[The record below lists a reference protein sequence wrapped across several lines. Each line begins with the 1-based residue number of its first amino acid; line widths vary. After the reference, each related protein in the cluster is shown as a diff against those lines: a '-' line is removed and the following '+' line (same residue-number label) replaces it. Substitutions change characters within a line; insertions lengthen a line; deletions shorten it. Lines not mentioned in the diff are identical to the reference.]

1 MFKRISTLV
10 IAVASTVVVAH
21 ADTPKLD
28 ANGIV
33 KQSQDAFYS
42 AGSDMK
48 GRITM
53 TLVSPGGQKR
63 VRELTMLRRN
73 EGKDGRQKYFVYFHQ
88 PADVRGTAFMVD
100 KFVGKDDDRWLFV
113 PGVNLVKRLA
123 ARDAAQSFV
132 GSEFTYEHVSGRDLD
147 GDNHKLLREEAVG
160 GKDCYVVES
169 VAKQAAEYKRKVAW
183 IDKKSFLPLKEEY
196 YNGKDELFKLFTA
209 DEVRD
214 VGNIPTIVKRT
225 MANKKSGNSTIA
237 VFTDISY
244 GVGIESDIFEERYL
258 KDPPKKWIQ

>member
-1 MFKRISTLV
+1 MFKRIAILV
-10 IAVASTVVVAH
+10 IAVAGTVAVAH
-21 ADTPKLD
+21 AQTPKLD
-28 ANGIV
+28 ANTIV

-48 GRITM
+48 VRISM
-53 TLVSPGGQKR
+53 TLTSSSGQKR
-63 VRELTMLRRN
+63 VRDLTMLRRN
-73 EGKDGRQKYFVYFHQ
+73 EGKDGRQKYLVYFHQ
-88 PADVRGTAFMVD
+88 PADVRGTAFLVD
-100 KFVGKDDDRWLFV
+100 KFVGKDDDRWLFI
-113 PGVNLVKRLA
+113 PGINVVKRLA

-147 GDNHKLLREEAVG
+147 ADAHKLLREEAVG

-169 VAKQAAEYKRKVAW
+169 VATQAAEYKRKVAW

-209 DEVRD
+209 DEVKD
-214 VGNIPTIVKRT
+214 VGAFPTVMKRT
-225 MANKKSGNSTIA
+225 MVNKKNGNSTTA

-244 GVGIESDIFEERYL
+244 GVGLESDIFSERYL